1 MSLFVSLIEIKN
13 RTEDSP
19 QHASNKK
26 RDNGTINKFKLQKE
40 LNMESIRNHNNLV
53 DSRLIENEL
62 EKFKLEIRKLR
73 TTSSKKSEKY
83 QDSLDE
89 YEDPEETKLLSALR
103 DTEEATFA
111 YRNEFNKIV
120 VEKPNLL
127 QINHFEFSYDEGSAC
142 SESTAELSEDSLDK
156 CSNLN
161 FIKISAQP
169 KPTIQIEELDEYQDY
184 YEINEDPTKFNVEDE
199 TEKPYDPMCYV
210 CCTEDK
216 CEFQKNEFETQSFY
230 SLPNLSENDVEH
242 LMRITKFQSLISVET
257 PTIKD
262 CRCCPPSADV
272 KIKHLDKSIEEA
284 EAERLLIIRRMELEE
299 KNYQELIVKTDAQ
312 SKNISDPSS
321 NYVYDKYISD
331 LINEDQMTSQKEF
344 EREMLRKSFKDWLQK
359 TTISK
364 ILKTNAFN
372 NEDRVKKI
380 NEFLNK
386 VRFEHN
392 KGHISNETNK
402 KKTGKHEKSKKSSS
416 KTVRKDFENK
426 LKVQQDIIELQKLK
440 IQRQERLITEMK
452 LAKFTEMVK
461 ESKNDLKM
469 ELINAKRT
477 NTKLRAKA
485 RCIEM
490 VANIPPDPIEEER
503 RKLLAQGL
511 MVPKF
516 LQKMQERA
524 AERLARHE
532 EARER
537 RERLEYDKEEAKN
550 VAELA
555 KRMEDEEAKR
565 KRFLEMR
572 EKRRQE
578 KFAKQLKELE
588 RQRMVENMKIAR
600 DHYARNLMKRIGF
613 RAFELAIKMKRLNH
627 KKATIHRRR
636 VCMKKFFN
644 LWQKNTKVVW
654 DIKRAQ
660 ADKLYSY
667 LTYRMYFK
675 HWRHVHS
682 IHQSKFLVAIDWYEV
697 KMSEK
702 LFYRWIQFAEESK
715 MVEGTKMKNAEA
727 HYSCQMKWKLFDAW
741 HRFPALMKIERETEV
756 RRQKWRMKIWDLLPD
771 YKPQDAP

>member
-1 MSLFVSLIEIKN
+1 
-13 RTEDSP
+13 
-19 QHASNKK
+19 
-26 RDNGTINKFKLQKE
+26 
-40 LNMESIRNHNNLV
+40 MESIRNHNNLV
-53 DSRLIENEL
+53 DSRMIENEL
-62 EKFKLEIRKLR
+62 EKFKIDIRKLR
-73 TTSSKKSEKY
+73 SNSSKKSPNFQDEKVC
-83 QDSLDE
+83 E
-89 YEDPEETKLLSALR
+89 EFEDVEEVKLLQALC
-103 DTEEATFA
+103 DSEDATFA

-120 VEKPNLL
+120 IEKPNFSK
-127 QINHFEFSYDEGSAC
+127 INHFEFRYEEESAC
-142 SESTAELSEDSLDK
+142 SGSTAELSEDSLEK
-156 CSNLN
+156 YGNVN

-169 KPTIQIEELDEYQDY
+169 KPSIEIEEVEEFQEY
-184 YEINEDPTKFNVEDE
+184 YEIAEDNSKFNAEDE
-199 TEKPYDPMCYV
+199 NGRAYDPMCYV
-210 CCTEDK
+210 CCSDDK
-216 CEFQKNEFETQSFY
+216 CEYSKHEYDTQSFY
-230 SLPNLSENDVEH
+230 SLPNLNESDVEH
-242 LMRITKFQSLISVET
+242 LMKITKFQSLISVET
-257 PTIKD
+257 PVIKD
-262 CRCCPPSADV
+262 CPCCPQHVDE
-272 KIKHLDKSIEEA
+272 KIKQIDKSIEEA

-299 KNYQELIVKTDAQ
+299 KNYQELIVKTDAT

-321 NYVYDKYISD
+321 NYVYDEFIND
-331 LINEDQMTSQKEF
+331 LIHEDQVTTQREL
-344 EREMLRKSFKDWLQK
+344 ERETLKKTFKDWLQK

-372 NEDRVKKI
+372 SDDRVKKI

-392 KGHISNETNK
+392 KGHTINNNK
-402 KKTGKHEKSKKSSS
+402 KKIGKHEKSKKSSS
-416 KTVRKDFENK
+416 SSASPTSKTLRKDFEHK

-537 RERLEYDKEEAKN
+537 RARIEYEKEEAKN
-550 VAELA
+550 AAEIA
-555 KRMEDEEAKR
+555 KRLEDEEAKR

-578 KFAKQLKELE
+578 KLTKQLKELE
-588 RQRMVENMKIAR
+588 HKRFLENLKIAR
-600 DHYARNLMKRIGF
+600 DHYTRNLMKRIGF
-613 RAFELAIKMKRLNH
+613 HAFELLIKMKRLNH

-644 LWQKNTKVVW
+644 LWHRNTKTVW
-654 DIKRAQ
+654 DIKRLQ
-660 ADKLYSY
+660 ADKLYTFM
-667 LTYRMYFK
+667 LYRMCIK
-675 HWRHVHS
+675 KWRHVHS
-682 IHQSKFLVAIDWYEV
+682 IHQSKFLVATDWYEV
-697 KMSEK
+697 KITEK
-702 LFYRWIQFAEESK
+702 LFYRWVQFAEDSKAIESVK
-715 MVEGTKMKNAEA
+715 MRNAEA
-727 HYSCQMKWKLFDAW
+727 HYNW
-741 HRFPALMKIERETEV
+741 
-756 RRQKWRMKIWDLLPD
+756 
-771 YKPQDAP
+771 